1 MIKFNLDEIL
11 QEQGKSMYWLSK
23 QTGISQNSISKIV
36 KNETTGINFDTL
48 EKICLALAVNIQDIL
63 ELVK

>member
-1 MIKFNLDEIL
+1 MVKFNVDEIL
-11 QEQGKSMYWLSK
+11 QEQGKTVYWLSK
-23 QTGISQNSISKIV
+23 QTGISQNSLGKIV

-48 EKICLALAVNIQDIL
+48 EKICLALDVDISDVL